1 MYGTSL
7 LWPEFIARLRGE
19 PAAGAVQLAALRQ
32 RRGHTQTEVA
42 QALGISQSD
51 VSKLE
56 RRADLRVSTLQ
67 RYVAALG
74 GELRLTAAFPPS
86 DADGSSSTIE
96 LDVSGPG
103 RRSPRA

>member
-19 PAAGAVQLAALRQ
+19 PAAAAVQLAALRQ
-32 RRGHTQTEVA
+32 RRGRTQTEVA
-42 QALGISQSD
+42 QELGISQSD

-74 GELRLTAAFPPS
+74 GELRLTATFPPN
-86 DADGSSSTIE
+86 DADESTSTIE
-96 LDVSGPG
+96 LDVGRPG